1 MAQTS
6 KRPGRERS
14 TEARQQQNTNSDP
27 EFRGF
32 SNAGKVLLKAAL
44 KTAQELGPVFPCNP
58 ENKRPFTKHGFKDAT
73 RDPAKIE
80 RWWRRWPNAL
90 IGVPTGSMS
99 GMFAVDLDRKKP
111 KPGEEFHD
119 GVAAWAEWTAQ
130 EGAVETRVS
139 ETPSGGQHLLFRAQ
153 DGIRNIPLH
162 RLGPG
167 IEIKGEGGYIIVPPS
182 RHKDGAYRWINNAPI
197 TPAPQWLIEKIL
209 ALRAPRQDH
218 LTNGLSPEHLE
229 RVERDAGRGQSQH
242 PEDLLYPPPTRS
254 LVKAALDQIDPDINR
269 VDWIAIGC
277 GLCNQFGDEGYE
289 LWNDWSAKGKKYNAR
304 EMDGQWR
311 SISNHN
317 GYNYTIATVFHFAN
331 EANPNWRRDY
341 EANQEETEA
350 KAEPETESEPE
361 YPKAEPEPKP
371 KPNPATGVIMVRVAD
386 VESKKI
392 DWLWP
397 ARIPRGKL
405 TIIAGMPDVNKS
417 TFSLDLAARVTR
429 EAELPCGEGRAPL
442 GSVIILSAEDDI
454 ADTIRPRLEV
464 MGADLMRVHII
475 TAVKPYRREGERGFD
490 LSQDIDH
497 LEEAV
502 EKLRDVALIVI
513 DPITAYMGKPG
524 KFDSYR
530 STDVRAILAPL
541 QMMAAKCGAAV
552 VCIDHLNKN
561 VSQAQAMLRILNSI
575 SFVAAARAIFIIAR
589 DPEDDER
596 RLLLPVKTSVSKIR
610 TGLAFRIIERLTPE
624 PLFDAQPAIKW
635 EDGATITM
643 TADEVL
649 AFKPDGRRSEGTE
662 AAKGLILQMLNGK
675 AARATEIEARATEL
689 KITRQSLKTAKKAI
703 GVNTTRID
711 NAWWWSLPGQEKPL

>member
-1 MAQTS
+1 
-6 KRPGRERS
+6 
-14 TEARQQQNTNSDP
+14 
-27 EFRGF
+27 
-32 SNAGKVLLKAAL
+32 
-44 KTAQELGPVFPCNP
+44 
-58 ENKRPFTKHGFKDAT
+58 
-73 RDPAKIE
+73 
-80 RWWRRWPNAL
+80 L
-90 IGVPTGSMS
+90 IGVPTGLK
-99 GMFAVDLDRKKP
+99 FFCADLDRKKP

-119 GVAAWAEWTAQ
+119 GVATFEKWTAQ

-139 ETPSGGQHLLFRAQ
+139 ETPSSGRHLLFRAQ
-153 DGIRNIPLH
+153 YGIRNIPLH

-182 RHKDGAYRWINNAPI
+182 RHKDGDYRWINTAPVAE
-197 TPAPQWLIEKIL
+197 APQWLIDKIF
-209 ALRAPRQDH
+209 AERKPRHDP
-218 LTNGLSPEHLE
+218 TEGLSPERLE
-229 RVERDAGRGQSQH
+229 QMKLDAGKGQSQH
-242 PEDLLYPPPTRS
+242 PEDLLYPPPTRG

-277 GLCNQFGDEGYE
+277 GLCQQFDDEGYE
-289 LWNDWSAKGKKYNAR
+289 LWNDWSAKGTKYNER

-311 SISNHN
+311 SIVKKD
-317 GYNYTIATVFHFAN
+317 GYNHTIATVFYFAN
-331 EANPNWRRDY
+331 KANPDWRRDY

-350 KAEPETESEPE
+350 ETEPESKAEQPEAEPEQ
-361 YPKAEPEPKP
+361 PKP
-371 KPNPATGVIMVRVAD
+371 KPSATGVIMVRVAD

-397 ARIPRGKL
+397 SRIPRGKL

-417 TFSLDLAARVTR
+417 TFSLDLAARITR
-429 EAELPCGEGRAPL
+429 EGELPCGEGRAPL

-464 MGADLMRVHII
+464 MGADLTRVHII
-475 TAVKPYRREGERGFD
+475 TAVKPHSKLGERSFD

-502 EKLRDVALIVI
+502 EKLGDVALIVI

-524 KFDSYR
+524 KLDSYR
-530 STDVRAILAPL
+530 STDVRAVLAPL
-541 QMMAAKCGAAV
+541 QTMAAKCGAAV

-561 VSQAQAMLRILNSI
+561 VSQSQAMLRLLNSI
-575 SFVAAARAIFIIAR
+575 SFVAAARAIFIIVR

-610 TGLAFRIIERLTPE
+610 TGLAFHIIERLTPE

-643 TADEVL
+643 TADEAL
-649 AFKPDGRRSEGTE
+649 AFKPDGRKSPGTE

-675 AARATEIEARATEL
+675 TVRATEIEARASEL

-703 GVNTTRID
+703 GVITTRID
-711 NAWWWSLPGQEKPL
+711 NAWWWSLPGQEKPM

>member
-1 MAQTS
+1 MAQKS
-6 KRPGRERS
+6 KRPGRGQS
-14 TEARQQQNTNSDP
+14 TEAHQQQTTNSDP
-27 EFRGF
+27 ELREF
-32 SNAGKVLLKAAL
+32 SNAGKVLLEAAL
-44 KTAQELGPVFPCNP
+44 KTAEELGPVFPCNP

-73 RDPAKIE
+73 TDPAKIE

-119 GVAAWAEWTAQ
+119 GVDTWAEWTAQ
-130 EGAVETRVS
+130 EGAIETRVS
-139 ETPSGGQHLLFRAQ
+139 ETPSTGRHLLFRAQ

-182 RHKDGAYRWINNAPI
+182 RHKDGTYRWINDAPI
-197 TPAPQWLIEKIL
+197 APAPQWLIDKIL
-209 ALRAPRQDH
+209 AERKPRH
-218 LTNGLSPEHLE
+218 NSTEGLSPEHLE
-229 RVERDAGRGQSQH
+229 RLERDAGRGQAQH
-242 PEDLLYPPPTRS
+242 PEDFLPAPTRG
-254 LVKAALDQIDPDINR
+254 LVKAALDQIDPDICR
-269 VDWIAIGC
+269 ADWIAIGC
-277 GLCNQFGDEGYE
+277 GIYKQFNDEGYE
-289 LWNDWSAKGKKYNAR
+289 LWNDWSAKGTKYNER

-311 SISNHN
+311 SIANHD
-317 GYNYTIATVFHFAN
+317 GYDYTIGTVFHFAN
-331 EANPNWRRDY
+331 KANPNWRRDY
-341 EANQEETEA
+341 EANQEEEIE
-350 KAEPETESEPE
+350 AEPEPE
-361 YPKAEPEPKP
+361 QPGSGPKPEQPEPKP
-371 KPNPATGVIMVRVAD
+371 KPKPPATGVIMVRVAD
-386 VESKKI
+386 VDSKKI

-417 TFSLDLAARVTR
+417 TFSLDLAARITR
-429 EAELPCGEGRAPL
+429 GAELPCGEGRAPL

-464 MGADLMRVHII
+464 MGADLTRVHII
-475 TAVKPYRREGERGFD
+475 TAVRPYSRFVERGFD

-502 EKLRDVALIVI
+502 EKLGDVALIII

-524 KFDSYR
+524 EFDSYR

-541 QMMAAKCGAAV
+541 QTMAAKCGAAI

-575 SFVAAARAIFIIAR
+575 SFVAAARAIFIIVR
-589 DPEDDER
+589 DPENDER

-610 TGLAFRIIERLTPE
+610 TGRAFRIVERLTPE

-643 TADEVL
+643 TADEAL
-649 AFKPDGRRSEGTE
+649 AFKPDGRRSEGAE
-662 AAKGLILQMLNGK
+662 AAKGLIIRMLNGK
-675 AARATEIEARATEL
+675 TVRATEIEARATEL
-689 KITRQSLKTAKKAI
+689 KITSSSLKTAKKAI
-703 GVNTTRID
+703 GVITTRID
-711 NAWWWSLPGQEKPL
+711 NAWWWSLPGQEKPM